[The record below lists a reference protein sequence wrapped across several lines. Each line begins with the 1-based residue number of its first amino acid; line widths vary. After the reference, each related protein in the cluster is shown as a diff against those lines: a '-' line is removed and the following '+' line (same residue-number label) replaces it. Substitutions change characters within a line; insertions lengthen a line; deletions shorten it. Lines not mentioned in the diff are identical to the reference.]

1 MNEVR
6 VAVADTS
13 DRDVSAFRWRA
24 LSWATAQQAHEG
36 GFIAFLNN
44 NGIAYPNDPFPNRL
58 FVGAKRVISCSLN
71 TELLGD
77 SSGTGNFVESQD
89 AFQTLYDAHQEK
101 ASYLVGY
108 LGYELKNQ
116 LEALTSRHPNRLG
129 FPDAY
134 FVEPEWVI
142 DFSQDGVIVTGEG
155 DAQALVAAI
164 DAFPHRLFPYPR
176 PLSPGERGA
185 SQDGFHPSPLGR
197 GDGGEGIIGE
207 GKTGENPRIQC
218 RVSPDEYAANVRR
231 IQQYIL
237 AGDVYEL
244 NYCIEFFL
252 ENAHLDPL
260 AAYWA
265 LNNRSPMPFSNF
277 LKIGNHYVLGAS
289 PERFLRKQGRQLL
302 SQPIKGTIR
311 RGQTPTED
319 AYLRTQLLNS
329 EKERAENL
337 MIVDLVR
344 NDLARS
350 AETGSVRVDELFGIY
365 GFEQVYQMIST
376 VSATLRQ
383 GLSWVDALRNAFPMG
398 SMTGAPKIRAMEL
411 IDELEVSR
419 RGVYSGAIGYV
430 TPDGDFD
437 FNVVIRSL
445 LYDAQSQYASFSV
458 GSAITYDADPAQEW
472 DECLLKA
479 RAIREVLE
487 KEVFSV

>member
-1 MNEVR
+1 MNKIR
-6 VAVADTS
+6 VAVADVS
-13 DRDVSAFRWRA
+13 RSDVSAFRWRA
-24 LSWATAQQAHEG
+24 LAWATAQQAHED
-36 GFIAFLNN
+36 GFVLYLNN

-58 FVGAKRVISCSLN
+58 FVGVKRVISCSLN
-71 TELLGD
+71 RIGGPTE
-77 SSGTGNFVESQD
+77 SRRNAPRERSFAESTD
-89 AFQTLYDAHQEK
+89 AFQQVYNAHQAK
-101 ASYLVGY
+101 PSYLVGY
-108 LGYELKNQ
+108 FGYDLKNQ
-116 LEALTSRHPNRLG
+116 LEALESRNSDRLG

-142 DFSQDGVIVTGEG
+142 YFGQDEVIVQGEG
-155 DAQALVAAI
+155 DGRALMAAI
-164 DAFPHRLFPYPR
+164 SGYPHRNAGPPR
-176 PLSPGERGA
+176 PLSHGERGA
-185 SQDGFHPSPLGR
+185 PPDGFHPSPHGR
-197 GDGGEGIIGE
+197 GAGGEGISGE
-207 GKTGENPRIQC
+207 QTTIQC

-231 IQQYIL
+231 IQQHIL

-244 NYCIEFFL
+244 NYCIEFFS
-252 ENAHLDPL
+252 ENADLDPL
-260 AAYWA
+260 TTYSA
-265 LNNRSPMPFSNF
+265 LNDRSPMPFSSF
-277 LKIGNHYVLGAS
+277 LKVGDRYVMGAS
-289 PERFLRKQGRQLL
+289 PERFLRNQGQQLL

-319 AYLRTQLLNS
+319 AQLRTQLLNS

-365 GFEQVYQMIST
+365 GFAQVYQMIST
-376 VSATLRQ
+376 VSATLRD
-383 GLSWVDALRNAFPMG
+383 GLSWADALRNAFPMG
-398 SMTGAPKIRAMEL
+398 SMTGAPKIRSMQL

-419 RGVYSGAIGYV
+419 RGVYSGAIGYI

-445 LYDAQSQYASFSV
+445 LYDAQSRYASFSV

-479 RAIREVLE
+479 RAIREVL
-487 KEVFSV
+487 SG

>member
-6 VAVADTS
+6 VAAADVSWS
-13 DRDVSAFRWRA
+13 DVSRSDVSAFRWQA
-24 LSWATAQQAHEG
+24 LAWATAQQAHKD
-36 GFIAFLNN
+36 GFVLLLNHN
-44 NGIAYPNDPFPNRL
+44 DIAYPNDPFPNRL
-58 FVGAKRVISCSLN
+58 FVGAKRVISFA
-71 TELLGD
+71 G
-77 SSGTGNFVESQD
+77 QD
-89 AFQTLYDAHQEK
+89 AFQALHKAHWEK
-101 ASYLVGY
+101 PSYLVGY
-108 LGYELKNQ
+108 FGYDLKNQ
-116 LEALTSRHPNRLG
+116 LEALESRNPDRLG

-155 DAQALVAAI
+155 DRRALMNAI
-164 DAFPHRLFPYPR
+164 SGFSLSSHRR
-176 PLSPGERGA
+176 S
-185 SQDGFHPSPLGR
+185 
-197 GDGGEGIIGE
+197 GEGIFGE
-207 GKTGENPRIQC
+207 GTVIQG

-231 IQQYIL
+231 IQQHIL

-244 NYCIEFFL
+244 NYCIEFFA
-252 ENAHLDPL
+252 ENVGLDPP
-260 AAYWA
+260 ATYQA
-265 LNNRSPMPFSNF
+265 LNDRSPMPFSSF
-277 LKIGNHYVLGAS
+277 LKMGDRYVMGAS
-289 PERFLRKQGRQLL
+289 PERFLRKQGQQLL

-311 RGQTPTED
+311 RGQTPDED
-319 AYLRTQLLNS
+319 AQLRSQLLNS

-350 AETGSVRVDELFGIY
+350 AETGSVHVDELFGIY
-365 GFEQVYQMIST
+365 GFAQVYQMIST
-376 VSATLRQ
+376 VSATLRD
-383 GLSWVDALRNAFPMG
+383 GLSWADTLRNAFPMG
-398 SMTGAPKIRAMEL
+398 SMTGAPKIRAMQL

-419 RGVYSGAIGYV
+419 RGVYSGAIGYI

-445 LYDAQSQYASFSV
+445 LYDAQSRYASFSV

-487 KEVFSV
+487 RGGVFSG